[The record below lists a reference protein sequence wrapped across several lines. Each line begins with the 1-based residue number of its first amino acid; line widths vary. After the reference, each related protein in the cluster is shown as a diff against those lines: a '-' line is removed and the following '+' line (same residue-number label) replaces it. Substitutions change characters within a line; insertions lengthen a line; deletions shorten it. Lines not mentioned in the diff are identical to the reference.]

1 MSTSGVAETTSE
13 VASLAAFR
21 RYFPI
26 TDKVAYLNHAA
37 AGPVSTRVIDAL
49 DKFLWDRATRGS
61 EAAPDSKALS
71 ERTRAKVAEFI
82 GASGDEI
89 AFMKATPDGLNAV
102 ANGVPFKPGDNI
114 VTADIEF
121 PANVYPWLNLAD
133 RGIELRFAKSEDGVI
148 DPEAIYAVMD
158 DRTRLV
164 ALSWVEFHGGFRN
177 DLAAIG
183 ATCRSRGIYTAIDAI
198 QGLGA
203 LRCDVRQLNVDF
215 LCAASQ
221 KWLLAPHGVAPFFVR
236 REILDDIRVAF
247 VGLSGIDQGPSY
259 LEYNLKLRANASRFE
274 PGYINQLGIAGLEA
288 AIDLF
293 NEAGLDDVERQV
305 LFLSKRLHEGLSNRG
320 YVVYGPADDAHR
332 SGVVSF
338 RHDAITAAELVTT
351 LRAAEVVVSERE
363 GHVRVASHFYN
374 TAEEIDRLLDAL
386 P

>member
-1 MSTSGVAETTSE
+1 MSTSGVAAATEG
-13 VASLAAFR
+13 VQSLAAFR

-26 TDKVAYLNHAA
+26 TDEVAYLNHAA
-37 AGPVSTRVIDAL
+37 AGPVSTRVIEAL
-49 DKFLWDRATRGS
+49 DAFLWDRATRGS

-82 GASGDEI
+82 GASVDEI

-102 ANGVPFKPGDNI
+102 ANGIPFRPGDNI

-121 PANVYPWLNLAD
+121 PANVYPWMNLAD
-133 RGIELRFAKSEDGVI
+133 RGVELRFAKSDDGII
-148 DPEAIYAVMD
+148 DPEAIYSLMD

-164 ALSWVEFHGGFRN
+164 ALSWVEFHGGYRN

-183 ATCRSRGIYTAIDAI
+183 GACRSRGVYTAIDAI

-203 LRCDVRQLNVDF
+203 LRCDVRELNVDF

-221 KWLLAPHGVAPFFVR
+221 KWLLAPHGIAPFFVR

-259 LEYNLKLRANASRFE
+259 LEYDLKLRTNASRFE
-274 PGYINQLGIAGLEA
+274 PGYINQVGIAGLEA

-293 NEAGLDDVERQV
+293 NEAGVDNVEQQV
-305 LFLSKRLHEGLSNRG
+305 LFLSRRLHDGLLARG
-320 YVVYGPADDAHR
+320 YRVYGPHDDAHR

-338 RHDAITAAELVTT
+338 RHDKIPAAELVTT
-351 LRAAEVVVSERE
+351 LRAADVVVSERE
-363 GHVRVASHFYN
+363 SHVRVASHFYN
-374 TAEEIDRLLDAL
+374 TAAEIDQLLNAL